1 MKRTIKIDV
10 TALDTSMLI
19 NTDYVSRAVLG
30 NKDENGQRAIKIVFG
45 DSGQYDNLK
54 LNDDDAKK
62 VFASLMEA
70 MP

>member
-1 MKRTIKIDV
+1 MKKTLKIEL
-10 TALDTSMLI
+10 TASDTSMLI

-30 NKDENGQRAIKIVFG
+30 NKDENRQRSIKIVFG

-62 VFASLMEA
+62 VFASLLEA